1 MDFDPLMRAFIQG
14 QSLFEVFGDKVLVAG
29 FELPGEMYD
38 TLDKAVV
45 TTGEVQFAVA
55 RQNELMN
62 QLGNQMGTLPD
73 GVTAGIQGL
82 FTMLEG
88 SLDYIGETQF
98 QSVCTLLDL
107 LQVSE
112 LTAKASA
119 QMLTFMAQDT
129 GGSGFLDTLLG
140 GLGVAAGAGGLAAT
154 TGAVT
159 TGAAATGAAATGA
172 AASAGGTLTLGS
184 LGGPPGIALA
194 LAALAAMTAVGVG
207 VSNAN
212 KKKKRMESAQAA
224 ADPINKLGY
233 ADPAFR
239 SSAYTALIENR
250 SDWRESMEHAQTL
263 TQLQPFTSDTAATDT
278 MIDLLRK
285 LVDKPLDRTVNSEV
299 VIQSLHANQTLS
311 EFRDML
317 TALLK
322 YDEQVSI

>member
-1 MDFDPLMRAFIQG
+1 MQNEGRPHITDFDPFMRAFTQG
-14 QSLFEVFGDKVLVAG
+14 QSLFEVFGDKMLVAG

-55 RQNELMN
+55 RQNELVN
-62 QLGNQMGTLPD
+62 QLGDQMGTLPD
-73 GVTAGIQGL
+73 GVIAGMQGL

-88 SLDYIGETQF
+88 SLGYIGETQF

-129 GGSGFLDTLLG
+129 GGGNSSLETLFG
-140 GLGVAAGAGGLAAT
+140 GIGVATGVAGVASVAGT
-154 TGAVT
+154 
-159 TGAAATGAAATGA
+159 
-172 AASAGGTLTLGS
+172 AGSTLSLGS
-184 LGGPPGIALA
+184 LGGPIGIAVA
-194 LAALAAMTAVGVG
+194 LAALAAMAAVGVG

-212 KKKKRMESAQAA
+212 KKKKQMESAEGVTSQ
-224 ADPINKLGY
+224 IGKLNY
-233 ADPAFR
+233 SDKEVR
-239 SSAYTALIENR
+239 SRQYGVLMENR
-250 SDWRESMEHAQTL
+250 SDWRKSMEQAQTL
-263 TQLQPFTSDTAATDT
+263 TQLEPFTTDTAATDT

-285 LVDKPLDRTVNSEV
+285 LVDKPLDRTVKSEV
-299 VIQSLHANQTLS
+299 VIQSLRTNQTLS

-317 TALLK
+317 TELLK
-322 YDEQVSI
+322 YDEQLSI